1 MLALAPDWLF
11 DGARM
16 AQGLTVM
23 VEGERIIGVTAQDV
37 EGAVKL
43 KGTLSPGLI
52 DVQVNGG
59 GGALFNDAPTVDTLR
74 TTAAAHCAF
83 GVTGIMPTLITDDR
97 ARMGAALEAVAAAV
111 GAVDGVIGLH
121 LEGPWLSGP
130 RKGVHPE
137 KYLRIFDAEDLRLLT
152 EPRPFPLMVTLA
164 PECISL
170 EHLKALASA
179 GVIVCLG
186 HTAAG
191 VSEVQVALAAGARG
205 FTHLYNAMSQLQGR
219 EPGAVGAALLDPN
232 AWTGLILDGIHVH
245 PESARLAFRC
255 KGPERLMLV
264 SDAMATLGA
273 KDSSMNLFG
282 ETITVK
288 DGALRTAD
296 GVLAGAHLALS
307 DAARNAVAMLGASVE
322 DALRMASL
330 TPAEFL
336 GATDRGRIMP
346 GARADFVLL
355 NAGLDVQS
363 VWVGGR
369 QA

>member
-1 MLALAPDWLF
+1 M
-11 DGARM
+11 
-16 AQGLTVM
+16 
-23 VEGERIIGVTAQDV
+23 
-37 EGAVKL
+37 
-43 KGTLSPGLI
+43 
-52 DVQVNGG
+52 
-59 GGALFNDAPTVDTLR
+59 
-74 TTAAAHCAF
+74 AAAHRTF

-97 ARMGAALEAVAAAV
+97 ARMAAALEAVATAV
-111 GAVDGVIGLH
+111 GTVDGIIGLH

-130 RKGVHPE
+130 RKGVHPAR
-137 KYLRIFDAEDLRLLT
+137 YLRLFDEDDLRLLT
-152 EPRPFPLMVTLA
+152 SPRPFPLMVTLA

-170 EHLKALASA
+170 EHLKALVNA

-219 EPGAVGAALLDPN
+219 EPGAVGAALLDED

-255 KGPERLMLV
+255 KGAGKLMLV
-264 SDAMATLGA
+264 SDAMATIGSR
-273 KDSSMNLFG
+273 DPSMKLFG
-282 ETITVK
+282 ETISLK

-307 DAARNAVAMLGASVE
+307 DAVRNAGTMLGASVGE
-322 DALRMASL
+322 ALRMASL

-336 GATDRGRIMP
+336 GVTDRGITP

-355 NAGLDVQS
+355 GASGDVRG

-369 QA
+369 LDASSP